1 MVVKEMQKNELIT
14 ILTTIESFYPGRFDA
29 TKVMSVWWEKM
40 QDYDFARTMHALHLY
55 VEKGQF
61 PPTISDLIQ
70 EQASRKRA
78 ESNQTVGQVLTH
90 IQKSEADIKREY
102 EEKFSKTGFEMVW
115 EEPKMVELPDWLKE
129 REAKRRGNSK

>member
-1 MVVKEMQKNELIT
+1 MDKAQFTEIM
-14 ILTTIESFYPGRFDA
+14 TTIESLYPGRFDVS
-29 TKVMSVWWEKM
+29 KVAKPWWLKLK
-40 QDYDFARTMHALHLY
+40 DYDFARTMHALHLY